1 MRTGRRPTLVVG
13 LLIFGFL
20 ALVAYWINFYVW
32 GNVQVRT
39 DEVYLTFQRAFALA
53 DGWLA
58 VCSLVAAVG
67 LWLRREWGF
76 LFGLLGASSS
86 IFLGLMDVCF
96 NLNEG
101 TYFASGVQ
109 VWIEVAINV
118 TTLSFGVFVIA
129 VLWRR
134 RADLLSWPKPA
145 APEAQAEPT
154 SNQPI

>member
-1 MRTGRRPTLVVG
+1 MHAARRQGLAIG

-20 ALVAYWINFYVW
+20 AVVAYWVDFYASGDVK
-32 GNVQVRT
+32 VRT
-39 DEVYLTFQRAFALA
+39 DEVYLAFQKAFALA

-58 VCSLVAAVG
+58 VCCLVGAVG

-101 TYFASGVQ
+101 IYLLGSME
-109 VWIEVAINV
+109 VWVEVAINV
-118 TTLSFGVFVIA
+118 MTLGIGAAIIA
-129 VLWRR
+129 VLWLR
-134 RADLLSWPKPA
+134 RADVLSSRKQ
-145 APEAQAEPT
+145 APPGT
-154 SNQPI
+154 